1 MVDEGRGKDG
11 GAKEEAVVKGENVNQ
26 ISYAAVEGGDES
38 SAQASPVKFFAFEEV
53 NNSETNVTSKPSGE
67 ADTNQD

>member
-1 MVDEGRGKDG
+1 MVDDKKDKDLGKDMVVKDG
-11 GAKEEAVVKGENVNQ
+11 GEEVNQ
-26 ISYAAVEGGDES
+26 ISYAAVDGGDES